1 MWQYL
6 YCGVCCRWKLPP
18 PPPPPPPW
26 ALNENPSSRSR
37 SVVCRVSVEGDMPP
51 SASVRDAGDSAG
63 CQSRD
68 GTEKMECRPPHPH
81 APIPIPN
88 QPPPSLLQVNSD
100 MVGPQLPSISTSLLL
115 SPLPLSLFRPAVCVC
130 VHSEERAEK
139 KHREGS
145 GGRAGWRAPTKKR
158 GSAWRIHAEEH
169 EEFPEGAL
177 RRCWISL
184 FCVSLHLSAAGDLS
198 FASQR

>member
-1 MWQYL
+1 MTCLRRHLSETPETLQAVSPGMAQRKWNAAPHTHTPL
-6 YCGVCCRWKLPP
+6 SPSPTNPLPVSCRLTQTWL
-18 PPPPPPPW
+18 
-26 ALNENPSSRSR
+26 ALNYP
-37 SVVCRVSVEGDMPP
+37 VS
-51 SASVRDAGDSAG
+51 
-63 CQSRD
+63 
-68 GTEKMECRPPHPH
+68 
-81 APIPIPN
+81 AP
-88 QPPPSLLQVNSD
+88 
-100 MVGPQLPSISTSLLL
+100 L
-115 SPLPLSLFRPAVCVC
+115 SFSPLSLSLSSAPLCVCVC

-139 KHREGS
+139 KDREGS

-184 FCVSLHLSAAGDLS
+184 FCVSLHLSGAGDLS